1 MGDEAL
7 MRLSQMFIVVVSVV
21 GLVTFIN
28 PDCNNDPKFTENMIL
43 ICRIGMAIFLLEIVP
58 MFLRKIK
65 NETLTD
71 ILSLCIFPVATA
83 IAIALVN
90 PDIDPHLFE
99 IIIVIMV
106 FVSLICSNVLK
117 RKIAKKWAVE
127 VNSYHSDE
135 TP

>member
-1 MGDEAL
+1 
-7 MRLSQMFIVVVSVV
+7 MRLSQIFIVVVSVI
-21 GLVTFIN
+21 GLVTFLN

-43 ICRIGMAIFLLEIVP
+43 VCRIGMAIFLLEIVP

-71 ILSLCIFPVATA
+71 ILSFCIFPVATA
-83 IAIALVN
+83 MAIALVN

-99 IIIVIMV
+99 IIIVLMI
-106 FVSLICSNVLK
+106 FVSLICSNFLK
-117 RKIAKKWAVE
+117 RKVAKKWAVE
-127 VNSYHSDE
+127 VNSYHSDQ